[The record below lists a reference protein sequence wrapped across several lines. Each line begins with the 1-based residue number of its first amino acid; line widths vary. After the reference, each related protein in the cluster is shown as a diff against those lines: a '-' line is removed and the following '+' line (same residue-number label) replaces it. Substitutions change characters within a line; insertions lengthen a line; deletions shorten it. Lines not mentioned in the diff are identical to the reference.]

1 MKLTT
6 SQSVFDTTSS
16 KSRSKL
22 DISFESPSPMRK
34 VRKAVYIKNPLIKK
48 LRKRNNNNKTV
59 VTPALASAVVKKFI
73 MPIFSGEMQYHI
85 SRSRSTLF
93 NSRPVESIKPALKLS
108 THIQDMLENSKTLLQ
123 ILKEKLKK
131 TLELT
136 EKGYVEL
143 NSMKTKFSDIQSLV
157 STTDCSL
164 MSFRIC
170 AKKDKLMTPFRYYER
185 LDLEKKYSGELAIRG
200 RFLSQIENLNNHSAA
215 LKINNHKEY
224 HNQWML
230 LMDSANVGERLKGYY
245 DAIFHICFPVNLES
259 KFKAVQDFCTK
270 NSGDTLSHES
280 NQLDYA
286 KKELPKVIHLLKGS
300 TSTFLKRNS
309 LVSEIKKMKVAIISS
324 VQSLDQ
330 TIYNSEIEGS
340 LLLKSKNYMNR
351 KFQNFTD
358 EYMKIKSK
366 LEKITDNNKKSNE
379 KIVEKLCGTC
389 GKLFFEHENYN
400 WSCRTHIST
409 WSGKMYW
416 CCGKTFKKSLGCK
429 LQKHFCKQGILTI
442 DDNDSA
448 FAITFCSTCRKQG
461 HLPKECEYDPNTT
474 KGPPQTQSL
483 SPSRIPINK
492 VMEVFKKKQKKYK
505 IVKHN
510 QSVNDLKES
519 LSKVKPIKAKR
530 VRLNRGLLDTSTPT
544 TPSLPGSSPLFEHF
558 PLISRRRGSKK

>member
-16 KSRSKL
+16 KTRTKL

-34 VRKAVYIKNPLIKK
+34 VRKAVYIKNPVLKK
-48 LRKRNNNNKTV
+48 LRKRKNNSKTD
-59 VTPALASAVVKKFI
+59 VTPALASAVVRKFI
-73 MPIFSGEMQYHI
+73 MPIFNGEIQYHI

-108 THIQDMLENSKTLLQ
+108 AHIQDMLENSQSLLQ
-123 ILKEKLKK
+123 ILKVKLRK

-136 EKGYVEL
+136 EKGYTEL

-170 AKKDKLMTPFRYYER
+170 AKKDKLMTPFKDYER
-185 LDLEKKYSGELAIRG
+185 LDLEQKYNGELAVRVG
-200 RFLSQIENLNNHSAA
+200 LLQQIEYLNTHSAA
-215 LKINNHKEY
+215 LKNSNQKEY

-230 LMDSANVGERLKGYY
+230 LMDSAIVGERLKGYY
-245 DAIFHICFPVNLES
+245 DATLHICSPVNLET
-259 KFKAVQDFCTK
+259 KLKAVQNFCTK
-270 NSGDTLSHES
+270 ESGDTISHES

-286 KKELPKVIHLLKGS
+286 KQELPKVVHLLSGS

-309 LVSEIKKMKVAIISS
+309 LVSEIKRMKVAIISS

-330 TIYNSEIEGS
+330 TIYNSTIEGS

-358 EYMKIKSK
+358 EYLKMKNK
-366 LEKITDNNKKSNE
+366 LEQITDNNKKSNE
-379 KIVEKLCGTC
+379 KVTEKLCGTC
-389 GKLFFEHENYN
+389 GKLFLEHENFN
-400 WSCRTHIST
+400 WSCRIHIST

-416 CCGKTFKKSLGCK
+416 CCGKTLKKSLGCK
-429 LQKHFCKQGILTI
+429 LQKHFCKEGILTTE
-442 DDNDSA
+442 DNDSA
-448 FAITFCSTCRKQG
+448 FAIAFCSTCRKQG
-461 HLPKECEYDPNTT
+461 HVAKECEYDPNSI
-474 KGPPQTQSL
+474 KGPSQTQSL
-483 SPSRIPINK
+483 SPSRILSNK
-492 VMEVFKKKQKKYK
+492 VLEVYKKKQKKYK
-505 IVKHN
+505 LLKHN
-510 QSVNDLKES
+510 QSINDLKES
-519 LSKVKPIKAKR
+519 LRKVKPIKAKR
-530 VRLNRGLLDTSTPT
+530 VRVNRAILDASTPT

-558 PLISRRRGSKK
+558 PLISRRRGSTK